1 MKLKKLTISAM
12 LVAVAVVLSSFS
24 IPIGPSRCFPVP
36 SRFLISAVQNAI
48 ETPYTGPRNTAASTL
63 HKCWIGKHLLGP
75 IGIENDDNTT
85 ATATNMA
92 DIVNFF
98 NFI

>member
-1 MKLKKLTISAM
+1 MNVYLKIIALTNAPTILPGNA
-12 LVAVAVVLSSFS
+12 
-24 IPIGPSRCFPVP
+24 SRLPVP

-48 ETPYTGPRNTAASTL
+48 ETPYTGPKNTAASTL

-75 IGIENDDNTT
+75 IGIENDDKIT
-85 ATATNMA
+85 ATATNIA

-98 NFI
+98 KFI